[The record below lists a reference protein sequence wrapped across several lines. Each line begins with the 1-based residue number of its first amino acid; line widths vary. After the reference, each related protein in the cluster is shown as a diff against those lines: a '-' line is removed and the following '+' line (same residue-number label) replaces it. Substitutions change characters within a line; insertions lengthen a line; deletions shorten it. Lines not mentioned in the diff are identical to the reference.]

1 MSVII
6 AILSAAV
13 VLGVVILVHEAGHFF
28 AAKLFG
34 VRVVVF
40 SFGYGPRLFGIKSG
54 PTDYRLSALPL
65 GGYVRLAGDNPA
77 EARTGATDEFLS
89 RPRWQRV
96 LIYLAG
102 PTMNVILAAVL
113 FILIFVIHGV
123 PSPTYLMD
131 PVKIAAVPANSSAAT
146 AGIQPGDKV
155 VELAGTPNPTWEKAL
170 TFLSKAQAG
179 TQAPIWVERDG
190 QKVPLKLTVNSTD
203 PEQSIGY
210 PDIPPIISTVIMGL
224 PAYHAGIEAGD
235 RVVSVDG
242 KAIPTWPELV
252 DVIHGSNGKALSIVV
267 ERKSGDK
274 TEDKTIEVTP
284 VYGQNERGD
293 HVFQIGAGPLQ
304 PLTYQRVSFPS
315 AVMQGAT
322 LTGSGIAEVLG
333 VLEQLITGKVSVK
346 QLQSVVGIA
355 HESGQA
361 AKRGLIDFVEW
372 TALISINLG
381 ILNLLPIPILDGGNI
396 MMLVIEGGLR
406 RDMSLGV
413 KERFVQVGLVFLLVI
428 FAIVM
433 YNDVARTIPHH

>member
-1 MSVII
+1 MSVLI

-28 AAKLFG
+28 AAKLFH

-40 SFGYGPRLFGIKSG
+40 SFGYGPRLFGVQKG
-54 PTDYRLSALPL
+54 DTDYRLSALPL

-77 EARTGATDEFLS
+77 ETRTGAPDEFLT

-102 PTMNVILAAVL
+102 PIMNIVLAAVL
-113 FILIFVIHGV
+113 FILIFTIHGIPN
-123 PSPTYLMD
+123 PSYLAQ
-131 PVKIAAVPANSSAAT
+131 PVKIAAVPAHSAAET
-146 AGIQPGDKV
+146 SGIRPGDQI
-155 VELAGTPNPTWEKAL
+155 VELAGTPTPTWEKAVEYL
-170 TFLSKAQAG
+170 TKAQSG
-179 TQAPIWVERDG
+179 TQAPVWVTRDG
-190 QKVPLKLTVNSTD
+190 QRVQLQITVNPTD
-203 PEQSIGY
+203 PDHSVGY
-210 PDIPPIISTVIMGL
+210 PEIAPVIGQVIMGM
-224 PAYHAGIEAGD
+224 PAYRAGVETGD

-242 KAIPTWPELV
+242 KAVPTWPALV
-252 DVIHGSNGKALSIVV
+252 DVIRGSEGKPLNIVLLRSGKELPIAVQPTYGKNENGDSVW
-267 ERKSGDK
+267 
-274 TEDKTIEVTP
+274 
-284 VYGQNERGD
+284 
-293 HVFQIGAGPLQ
+293 QIGAGVNY
-304 PLTYQRVSFPS
+304 PLTYQRVGLETA
-315 AVMQGAT
+315 AVKGLD
-322 LTGSGIAEVLG
+322 LTGNGVAEVMG

-361 AKRGLIDFVEW
+361 AKRGLIDFIEW

-396 MMLVIEGGLR
+396 LMLVIEGGLR
-406 RDMSLGV
+406 RDMSLVV

>member
-1 MSVII
+1 MSVLIS
-6 AILSAAV
+6 ILSAAV

-28 AAKLFG
+28 AAKLFH

-54 PTDYRLSALPL
+54 DTDYRLSALPL

-77 EARTGATDEFLS
+77 EERSGAADEFLTK
-89 RPRWQRV
+89 PRWQRV

-102 PTMNVILAAVL
+102 PTMNIVLAAGL
-113 FILIFVIHGV
+113 FISIFAIRGV
-123 PSPTYLMD
+123 PSPTYLAN
-131 PVKIAAVPANSSAAT
+131 PVKIAAVPPHSVAEQS
-146 AGIQPGDKV
+146 GIRPGDEV
-155 VELAGTPNPTWEKAL
+155 LDLGGTSTPTWEKAL
-170 TFLSKAQAG
+170 TYLTKAKNGVATAVTVQ
-179 TQAPIWVERDG
+179 RDG
-190 QKVPLKLTVNSTD
+190 QKLPLTVTVNPAD

-210 PDIPPIISTVIMGL
+210 PDIAPVISQVLMGL

-235 RVVSVDG
+235 RVVAVNDQPI
-242 KAIPTWPELV
+242 ATWPALV
-252 DVIHGSNGKALSIVV
+252 DVIRGSDGKQLNMVV
-267 ERKSGDK
+267 LRNSKEVNIS
-274 TEDKTIEVTP
+274 VTP
-284 VYGQNERGD
+284 TYGKNERGES
-293 HVFQIGAGPLQ
+293 VWQIGAGPLQ

-315 AVMQGAT
+315 ALAQGAE
-322 LTGSGIAEVLG
+322 LTGNGVAEVLG

-396 MMLVIEGGLR
+396 MMLAIEGGLR
-406 RDMSLGV
+406 RDMSLVV